1 MLFLWDINRYD
12 WFYLGYLSVYIY
24 IYIIV
29 SIAVIKLVSWKIIVI
44 PVESITDRDLDGLLP
59 ASITKPISL
68 SVASGFLRGCRMNG
82 HKLWIINKKG
92 IKIMLVY
99 DGIWIWIWVKRFLQ
113 IITRVS
119 VFFVVSRFETTPS
132 HMDTCK
138 AIDISWQKQPAL
150 GLLPCHLLWWR
161 HSCWPVQLALWKNGP
176 QIHWLIKFTHH
187 ISSHSPK
194 SNGHKVVLCPFSD
207 THTESHR
214 HTSYICW
221 ILLLAIQLPV

>member
-1 MLFLWDINRYD
+1 MC
-12 WFYLGYLSVYIY
+12 

-119 VFFVVSRFETTPS
+119 VFLLYHALRQPHLIWTHARPS
-132 HMDTCK
+132 TFPDRNSQHWVCCL
-138 AIDISWQKQPAL
+138 AICCDGA
-150 GLLPCHLLWWR
+150 
-161 HSCWPVQLALWKNGP
+161 
-176 QIHWLIKFTHH
+176 IHVDLYNWLCGKTD
-187 ISSHSPK
+187 PK
-194 SNGHKVVLCPFSD
+194 STG
-207 THTESHR
+207 
-214 HTSYICW
+214 
-221 ILLLAIQLPV
+221 